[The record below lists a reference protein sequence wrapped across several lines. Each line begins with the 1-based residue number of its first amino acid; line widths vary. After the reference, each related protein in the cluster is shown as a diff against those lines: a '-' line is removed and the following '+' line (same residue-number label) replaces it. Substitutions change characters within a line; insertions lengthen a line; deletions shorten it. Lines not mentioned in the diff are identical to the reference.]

1 MTNYADPPTKPHGRG
16 PHSGRDRQ
24 LYAAL
29 AIGFVIGLSLAGVIF
44 FGLFTF
50 GALPII
56 EQQYLPAPTCPP
68 AEFLLPVCPTQPP
81 IGGAGATPAP
91 PTATMT
97 PGPTLDLA
105 ATATVACA
113 MFTSQFPAT
122 PCP

>member
-1 MTNYADPPTKPHGRG
+1 VAKYSEPATKPRTVQGKG
-16 PHSGRDRQ
+16 TTDRTI
-24 LYAAL
+24 YAAL
-29 AIGFVIGLSLAGVIF
+29 AIGFVIGVSLAGVIL

-68 AEFLLPVCPTQPP
+68 TEFILPVCPTQPP
-81 IGGAGATPAP
+81 IGGAGATPVP

-97 PGPTLDLA
+97 PSPTLDLA

-113 MFTSQFPAT
+113 TFSSQFPAT

>member
-1 MTNYADPPTKPHGRG
+1 VAKYSEPATKPRTVPRKGTT
-16 PHSGRDRQ
+16 DRTI
-24 LYAAL
+24 YAAL
-29 AIGFVIGLSLAGVIF
+29 AIGFVIGLSLAGVVL

-68 AEFLLPVCPTQPP
+68 AELLLPVCPTIEPK
-81 IGGAGATPAP
+81 GGAGATPVP
-91 PTATMT
+91 PTPTMT
-97 PGPTLDLA
+97 PSPALDLA

-113 MFTSQFPAT
+113 TFTSQFPAT